1 MRTAIEYKR
10 KKRAGTK
17 KFVVP
22 VTWVVAAEV
31 VVEARSEDEAMT
43 MANNVA
49 LDKFENADYVNG
61 SFDVDFDMI
70 EEVPTPEDTQ
80 TAVEDYVFW
89 REATEGVK

>member
-1 MRTAIEYKR
+1 MTSE
-10 KKRAGTK
+10 KKETK

-31 VVEARSEDEAMT
+31 VIEAESEQEAMEL
-43 MANNVA
+43 ANNIDLSGV
-49 LDKFENADYVNG
+49 DFNNADYVQG

-80 TAVEDYVFW
+80 AAVEDYVFW
-89 REATEGVK
+89 REAIQGVK

>member
-1 MRTAIEYKR
+1 MTSE
-10 KKRAGTK
+10 KKEKK

-31 VVEARSEDEAMT
+31 VVEAENELEANDL
-43 MANNVA
+43 AHNVD
-49 LDKFENADYVNG
+49 LDCFENADYVQG
-61 SFDVDFDMI
+61 SFDIDFNMI

-80 TAVEDYVFW
+80 AAVEDYVFW